1 MGGQTSRIPLMRPRL
16 PDAEALLPYLR
27 QIDEAR
33 WYTNF
38 GPLLRVFEQR
48 LIDILAPGE
57 GEIVC
62 VANGTL
68 GLVLALRA
76 RDPAPGALCVMP
88 SWTFEAT
95 PAAACMARLV
105 PCFLDVDAET
115 WALDPRTV
123 ESWLPEAPGPVAA
136 VVPVS
141 PFGAPVDTAAWDS
154 FAGRTGIPVVI
165 DAAAG
170 FDAMTI
176 GRSPTVISLHATKAF
191 GIGEGGLVASTD
203 RKTITRIRHLSNFG
217 FAKGRQLVGA
227 GVNAKMS
234 EYGAAVGLAALD
246 SWPAKQRSYLR
257 LAETYVEL
265 FRATPRIRTAPGFG
279 GGRVQPT
286 CNIDLGRPI
295 AEAVIDELR
304 NSGIEA
310 RRWWGRGC
318 HRHGPFADYPRV
330 PLPVTERLGDSVV
343 GLPFFPSLTT
353 VQVRRVHDAVK
364 AAQSANVES

>member
-1 MGGQTSRIPLMRPRL
+1 MRPRL

-27 QIDEAR
+27 RIDDAR

-38 GPLLRVFEQR
+38 GPLLRLFEQR
-48 LIDILAPGE
+48 LSDLLAAGPD
-57 GEIVC
+57 EIVC
-62 VANGTL
+62 VANGTM
-68 GLVLALRA
+68 GLVLALRS

-95 PAAACMARLV
+95 PAAACMTGLV

-115 WALDPRTV
+115 WALDPQVV
-123 ESWLPEAPGPVAA
+123 EAWLPEAPGPVGA

-141 PFGAPVDTAAWDS
+141 PFGAPIDTAAWDAFS
-154 FAGRTGIPVVI
+154 ERTGIAVVI

-170 FDAMTI
+170 FDSVTI

-191 GIGEGGLVASTD
+191 GIGEGGLVASTEHL
-203 RKTITRIRHLSNFG
+203 TVTRIRRLSNFG
-217 FAKGRQLVGA
+217 FAPGRQMVGV

-234 EYGAAVGLAALD
+234 EYAAAVGLAALE
-246 SWPAKQRSYLR
+246 SWPAQRRAYLR
-257 LAETYVEL
+257 LAQTYVGL
-265 FRATPRIRTAPGFG
+265 FRDAPRVRTAPGFAAG
-279 GGRVQPT
+279 QVQPT

-295 AEAVIDELR
+295 AEAVIDDLEK
-304 NSGIEA
+304 SGIEA

-318 HRHGPFADYPRV
+318 HRHGPFARYPRT

-343 GLPFFPSLTT
+343 GLPFYPTLTAYRI
-353 VQVRRVHDAVK
+353 RRVHDAVR
-364 AAQSANVES
+364 AALSANGRSRGRE